1 MTKIRFIAAISA
13 VLMALSVFSFTA
25 YAEQE
30 HQDQP
35 VATEPGGGG
44 ETPAPSPTEE
54 PYVPD
59 DPVSTEAPY
68 VPEYTDAPYEPAY
81 SDPATPQESG
91 NDDGGSSN
99 GIRAFRSAL

>member
-30 HQDQP
+30 HQEQP

-59 DPVSTEAPY
+59 DPVSTEAPSAARAL
-68 VPEYTDAPYEPAY
+68 TRQL
-81 SDPATPQESG
+81 SPATCTAKTAQDLCP
-91 NDDGGSSN
+91 
-99 GIRAFRSAL
+99 